1 MLVLLLC
8 SRCCPDVV
16 PILLVCLSSM
26 CYVDRV
32 LLLRCSGVAPYDV
45 RKVLFLCYYV
55 CVRVL
60 LLCYYCVVLV
70 CCPKLF

>member
-32 LLLRCSGVAPYDV
+32 LLLRCYCVDV
-45 RKVLFLCYYV
+45 VFCFV
-55 CVRVL
+55 VPM
-60 LLCYYCVVLV
+60 LLCVVIACCVLG
-70 CCPKLF
+70 C